1 LDEIDVIDEE
11 DNDNEEIKEDPTI
24 YEVEFE
30 KMMSFLA
37 EFSSQDE
44 PDALKFLGLT
54 NNQRKSLHISC
65 TRLKLKSES
74 IGEGQIKETI
84 VFRKEKKI
92 KKMSTSTT
100 QKKEKKYSKI
110 PLGMTEIIPNF
121 LYLGSLRDARNK
133 EELDNKKI
141 SNTF

>member
-30 KMMSFLA
+30 KMMNFLA

-100 QKKEKKYSKI
+100 QKKRKEILQNSTWNDRNNSKFFVSRIIERCEKQRR
-110 PLGMTEIIPNF
+110 T
-121 LYLGSLRDARNK
+121 
-133 EELDNKKI
+133 
-141 SNTF
+141 